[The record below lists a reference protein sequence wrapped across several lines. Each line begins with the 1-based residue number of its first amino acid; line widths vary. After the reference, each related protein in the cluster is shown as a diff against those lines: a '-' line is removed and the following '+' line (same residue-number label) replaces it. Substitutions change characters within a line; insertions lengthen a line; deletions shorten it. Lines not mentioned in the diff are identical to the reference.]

1 MGNELSVNK
10 TTLSF
15 EDMEDII
22 QQLDVNPSLNSNL
35 IIIHTLK
42 EYEEHIHIKHTTH
55 SKDEINLMNTHLNT
69 NKNIN
74 ICIYGKHHSDSTVMK
89 KYEQL
94 QEFGFTN
101 ISIYTGGLFEWL
113 TLNQLYGEDTYPI
126 HILNSSLYNHNQNQI
141 LDFML
146 KYKPEPNLYKLKYFM
161 NKTKHK
167 DKDKDKDTQRHKHK
181 QRQRHKQ
188 KLYNIQYL
196 DNGDYLS
203 DDENTDELYITEND
217 GDDY

>member
-1 MGNELSVNK
+1 
-10 TTLSF
+10 
-15 EDMEDII
+15 
-22 QQLDVNPSLNSNL
+22 
-35 IIIHTLK
+35 
-42 EYEEHIHIKHTTH
+42 
-55 SKDEINLMNTHLNT
+55 
-69 NKNIN
+69 
-74 ICIYGKHHSDSTVMK
+74 
-89 KYEQL
+89 
-94 QEFGFTN
+94 
-101 ISIYTGGLFEWL
+101 
-113 TLNQLYGEDTYPI
+113 
-126 HILNSSLYNHNQNQI
+126 
-141 LDFML
+141 ML